1 MCFKIKFLNV
11 LAICQHCCIF
21 VLIYKINIMRVIS
34 FKRFDEFA
42 KKHKDSGKQLYL
54 LKKDLKNTEFN
65 NANEVKNYF
74 PYISILKDSR
84 FVFNIHGN
92 KYRLILKFNFKAKI
106 IFVRFIGTHKEYDN
120 IDANLI

>member
-1 MCFKIKFLNV
+1 
-11 LAICQHCCIF
+11 
-21 VLIYKINIMRVIS
+21 MRVIS
-34 FKRFDEFA
+34 FKRFDEFIE
-42 KKHKDSGKQLYL
+42 KHQDSGKHLSL
-54 LKKDLKNTEFN
+54 LKKDLKKNEFN

-84 FVFNIHGN
+84 VVFNIHGN

-106 IFVRFIGTHKEYDN
+106 VFVRFIGTHKEYDK